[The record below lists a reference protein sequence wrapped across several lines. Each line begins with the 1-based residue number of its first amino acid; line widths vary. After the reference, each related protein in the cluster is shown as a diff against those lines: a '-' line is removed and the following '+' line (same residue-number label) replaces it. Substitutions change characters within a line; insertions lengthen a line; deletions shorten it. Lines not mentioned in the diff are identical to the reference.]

1 MEHLM
6 NKIINN
12 NNNNNKNNK
21 NILNK
26 TSLSDF
32 IMENNFPLQKIRC
45 AIYTRKSC
53 EDGLDLEYNSLEN
66 QYDACASF
74 VKNHESDGWFVI
86 NKRYDDGGFS
96 GGNLDRPALKEL
108 LNDVNLGLID
118 KIIIYKLDRI
128 SRSNMDYYKLA
139 DILQRKNVDIEIA
152 TQQFDKSTS
161 IGRFSFGMMLNFAQ
175 LEREMTSD
183 RIKEKIRKQQSLGMW
198 TGGITPIGYDVVDKK
213 LIINEYESN
222 IVKTIFN
229 TYYKTKSINSV
240 LDVLNKNNFKT
251 KLFISKSSNFTRG
264 GTNFN
269 RGSIYK
275 ILNNKIYIGKIEN
288 KVINKVFDGLHEA
301 IIDEDLFNQVQ
312 EILKESINTK
322 MYDVVDNNG
331 NINNAA
337 NNTNN
342 NSTKSIKKYLPK
354 KNSKMPYLLKGMMRC
369 ECCDSILTPVF
380 TTKKKNGISYRY
392 YKPNKA
398 IKHSTSC
405 RIGNIPAEQ
414 IENIVLNQIY
424 NVLSSPSIINGVAK
438 TINELKLNESKLY
451 ESRSDELNN
460 TNNGCCNND
469 NSSIENFTELEI
481 TKYLKNIQVVWNEL
495 FPKEQMQIVRAIIK
509 EIIISEFNVKI
520 IFNNQNITDLLID
533 AGMIDISKL
542 NSNSIN
548 SNDINNNNNI
558 NGFED
563 VLNVELNNNK
573 NNKINNK
580 NKISNYSH
588 EVNIPVDFRYKAGRS
603 FITTPAGK
611 DISIIEAGTK
621 RISNYNQNDLAVI
634 SAIIKAEAWKN
645 EIETK
650 YINISYISKRENK
663 TITYITRILNLS
675 FLAPDIKKAILSGQA
690 GLGITLLDLYK
701 CANEVNWSE
710 QRRMLNI

>member
-45 AIYTRKSC
+45 TIYTRKSC

-229 TYYKTKSINSV
+229 TY
-240 LDVLNKNNFKT
+240 
-251 KLFISKSSNFTRG
+251 LF
-264 GTNFN
+264 
-269 RGSIYK
+269 
-275 ILNNKIYIGKIEN
+275 
-288 KVINKVFDGLHEA
+288 
-301 IIDEDLFNQVQ
+301 
-312 EILKESINTK
+312 
-322 MYDVVDNNG
+322 
-331 NINNAA
+331 
-337 NNTNN
+337 
-342 NSTKSIKKYLPK
+342 
-354 KNSKMPYLLKGMMRC
+354 
-369 ECCDSILTPVF
+369 LTF
-380 TTKKKNGISYRY
+380 
-392 YKPNKA
+392 
-398 IKHSTSC
+398 
-405 RIGNIPAEQ
+405 
-414 IENIVLNQIY
+414 
-424 NVLSSPSIINGVAK
+424 
-438 TINELKLNESKLY
+438 
-451 ESRSDELNN
+451 
-460 TNNGCCNND
+460 
-469 NSSIENFTELEI
+469 
-481 TKYLKNIQVVWNEL
+481 
-495 FPKEQMQIVRAIIK
+495 
-509 EIIISEFNVKI
+509 
-520 IFNNQNITDLLID
+520 
-533 AGMIDISKL
+533 
-542 NSNSIN
+542 
-548 SNDINNNNNI
+548 
-558 NGFED
+558 
-563 VLNVELNNNK
+563 
-573 NNKINNK
+573 
-580 NKISNYSH
+580 
-588 EVNIPVDFRYKAGRS
+588 
-603 FITTPAGK
+603 
-611 DISIIEAGTK
+611 
-621 RISNYNQNDLAVI
+621 
-634 SAIIKAEAWKN
+634 
-645 EIETK
+645 
-650 YINISYISKRENK
+650 
-663 TITYITRILNLS
+663 
-675 FLAPDIKKAILSGQA
+675 
-690 GLGITLLDLYK
+690 
-701 CANEVNWSE
+701 
-710 QRRMLNI
+710 

>member
-1 MEHLM
+1 M

-12 NNNNNKNNK
+12 NSKNNK

-32 IMENNFPLQKIRC
+32 IIENNSPLQKIRC

-53 EDGLDLEYNSLEN
+53 EDGLELEYNSLEN

-74 VKNHESDGWFVI
+74 VKSHESDGWFII

-96 GGNLDRPALKEL
+96 GGNIDRPALKEL
-108 LNDVNLGLID
+108 LNDINLGLID

-152 TQQFDKSTS
+152 TQQFDRNTS

-198 TGGITPIGYDVVDKK
+198 TGGITPIGYDVIDKK
-213 LIINEYESN
+213 LIINEYEAN

-229 TYYKTKSINSV
+229 TYYKTKSISSV
-240 LDVLNKNNFKT
+240 LDVLNKNNFRT
-251 KLFISKSSNFTRG
+251 KLFVSKGSSYTRG
-264 GTNFN
+264 GSNFN

-301 IIDEDLFNQVQ
+301 IIDEELFNHVQ
-312 EILKESINTK
+312 DILKESINTRI
-322 MYDVVDNNG
+322 YDVVEDSVD
-331 NINNAA
+331 
-337 NNTNN
+337 NN
-342 NSTKSIKKYLPK
+342 NSSESIKKYLPK

-369 ECCDSILTPVF
+369 GCCDSILTPVF
-380 TTKKKNGISYRY
+380 TTKKKSGITYRY

-398 IKHSTSC
+398 IKHSTQC
-405 RIGNIPAEQ
+405 KIGNVPAEQ

-424 NVLSSPSIINGVAK
+424 NVLSSPSIINGVIE
-438 TINELKLNESKLY
+438 TINELKLNK
-451 ESRSDELNN
+451 SRFDELNN
-460 TNNGCCNND
+460 TNNDYYNND
-469 NSSIENFTELEI
+469 NSSIENLTELEI
-481 TKYLKNIQVVWNEL
+481 TKYLKNIQAVWNEL
-495 FPKEQMQIVRAIIK
+495 FPKEQIQIVRVIIK

-520 IFNNQNITDLLID
+520 VFNNQNISNLLID
-533 AGMIDISKL
+533 AGMIDVSKL
-542 NSNSIN
+542 NIN
-548 SNDINNNNNI
+548 YNNDIGELENLLNI
-558 NGFED
+558 K
-563 VLNVELNNNK
+563 LNNNSST
-573 NNKINNK
+573 NN
-580 NKISNYSH
+580 NKISNYFH

-611 DISIIEAGTK
+611 DISIVNANTK
-621 RISNYNQNDLAVI
+621 KVSTCNQNDLAVI
-634 SAIIKAEAWKN
+634 SAIIKAEAWRN
-645 EIETK
+645 EIEAK
-650 YINISYISKRENK
+650 NINISYISKRENK

-675 FLAPDIKKAILSGQA
+675 FLAPDIKKAILCGKA
-690 GLGITLLDLYK
+690 KLGITLLDLYK
-701 CANEVNWSE
+701 CANEVDWDE
-710 QRRMLNI
+710 QRRLLNI